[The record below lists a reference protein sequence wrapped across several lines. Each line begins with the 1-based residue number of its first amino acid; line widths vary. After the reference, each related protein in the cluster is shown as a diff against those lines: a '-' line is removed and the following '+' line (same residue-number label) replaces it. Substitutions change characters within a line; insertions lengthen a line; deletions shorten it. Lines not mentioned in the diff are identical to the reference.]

1 MQQRHPDPQAPFPSW
16 TAALQR
22 LGAWVLDQPVSPLLE
37 GQCCDRLRPAQIG
50 RDLERALARHGLG
63 HCTVVEWRWDHRRD
77 SAKGW
82 LWSHGLLQRFHWQ
95 RQSDELELRHQLVC
109 HVRGPLQA
117 VRPVG

>member
-1 MQQRHPDPQAPFPSW
+1 MQQRPLGISHLHATWPL
-16 TAALQR
+16 ALQR
-22 LGAWVLDQPVSPLLE
+22 LGAWVLAQPLPPALE

-63 HCTVVEWRWDHRRD
+63 HCTVVEWRWDQRRG

-82 LWSHGLLQRFHWQ
+82 LWCRGLLQRFHWQ
-95 RQSDELELRHQLVC
+95 RQSDALELRHQLVC
-109 HVRGPLQA
+109 HAKGPLHA

>member
-1 MQQRHPDPQAPFPSW
+1 MQQRHPDPQAFSPSW

-22 LGAWVLDQPVSPLLE
+22 LGAWVLDQPLPPSLE

-63 HCTVVEWRWDHRRD
+63 HCTVVEWRWDQRRGR
-77 SAKGW
+77 AKGW
-82 LWSHGLLQRFHWQ
+82 LWSNGLLQRFHWQ
-95 RQSDELELRHQLVC
+95 RHSDDLALRHQLMC
-109 HVRGPLQA
+109 QPRGPLQA